1 VLYEAITPRQQ
12 MLTPVQALLKMIIA
26 KQKSSLGRIS
36 LKNAGRNFMRNLEG
50 EKHNYIRNTKYN
62 DYLNLFEN
70 KH

>member
-50 EKHNYIRNTKYN
+50 KKNIII
-62 DYLNLFEN
+62 
-70 KH
+70 